1 MATLAGHVFK
11 RSCGFFGICL
21 LPVPAQPSKNQGF
34 AKCFQSVEIQKSA
47 RLLCLRIDR
56 MKQYKIRQSS
66 FHQFPSLPSRLHLTH
81 LPYPAL
87 KEISAPKNIS
97 VTSPFPMI
105 LNHLPD
111 PIVRQPAIL
120 LLTMKPDVPS
130 GSDPGR
136 KQNRPVETKLTTCL
150 DAPLPATCCTI

>member
-1 MATLAGHVFK
+1 MFESHTRGYPWLRSQVTFSSSPADSLVFVCCQCQLSNK
-11 RSCGFFGICL
+11 G
-21 LPVPAQPSKNQGF
+21 SKNWAY
-34 AKCFQSVEIQKSA
+34 AKCFQLLETQKSA
-47 RLLCLRIDR
+47 RLLWLRIDR

-120 LLTMKPDVPS
+120 LLTMKPGVS
-130 GSDPGR
+130 FGSDHGGKT
-136 KQNRPVETKLTTCL
+136 KQTC
-150 DAPLPATCCTI
+150 